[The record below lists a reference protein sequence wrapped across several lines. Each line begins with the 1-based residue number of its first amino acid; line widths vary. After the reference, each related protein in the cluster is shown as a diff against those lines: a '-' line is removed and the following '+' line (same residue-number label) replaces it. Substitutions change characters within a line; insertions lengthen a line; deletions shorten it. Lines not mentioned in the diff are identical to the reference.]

1 MKIITKKKL
10 TADNCKSASNILTPG
25 VQDYLSLTEKNFA
38 KDVIK
43 IDAQDKKILV
53 WEGSPDITEYIVII
67 ATKIWFQK
75 Y

>member
-1 MKIITKKKL
+1 MKKKL
-10 TADNCKSASNILTPG
+10 TADNCKPASNILT
-25 VQDYLSLTEKNFA
+25 EKNFT

-67 ATKIWFQK
+67 ATKI
-75 Y
+75 

>member
-1 MKIITKKKL
+1 MKKKL
-10 TADNCKSASNILTPG
+10 TADNCKSASNIVTPV